1 MRSRRPAKKY
11 TDPSGQDHCRALL
24 SLSPDRIKQ
33 EDEKEEN
40 QSSALFIIAILSLRF
55 EFHIAETNSFYLVLL
70 GETGWG

>member
-1 MRSRRPAKKY
+1 VACAAA
-11 TDPSGQDHCRALL
+11 GQRKNILTPLDKITAALL

-70 GETGWG
+70 GETG